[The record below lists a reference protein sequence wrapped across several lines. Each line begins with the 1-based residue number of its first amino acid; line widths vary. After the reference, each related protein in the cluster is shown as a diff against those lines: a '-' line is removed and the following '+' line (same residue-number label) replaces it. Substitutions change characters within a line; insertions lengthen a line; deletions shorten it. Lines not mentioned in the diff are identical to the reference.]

1 MAEIYLA
8 KRLEAPIETVFEGL
22 SDHAGYIRFRGFTTA
37 ELMREGELERNGVGA
52 LRKLATGPLRFIE
65 AITVFE
71 RPTRMDYVIR
81 EVNIPLEHQG
91 GTILLSAAGGAT
103 EIRWRSTFTMPLP
116 VIGRPLAGLTAAA
129 LKRGFS
135 RLLDDI
141 ERLAAGGAI
150 RDGGSARQ
158 GRITA

>member
-8 KRLEAPIETVFEGL
+8 KRLETPIETVFEGL

-37 ELMREGELERNGVGA
+37 ELVRDGELERNGVGA
-52 LRKLATGPLRFIE
+52 LRKLAAGPLRFIE
-65 AITVFE
+65 EITVFE

-81 EVNIPLEHQG
+81 EVSIPLEHEG

-116 VIGRPLAGLTAAA
+116 VIGAPLADLTAAV

-141 ERLAAGGAI
+141 ERLAAAGAI
-150 RDGGSARQ
+150 GDDRSPRQ
-158 GRITA
+158 GQTT